1 MNRMYSRVRNSLAI
15 KVIFSTV
22 LLSLVVT
29 GITGSVLNTQLSA
42 GVKDVNLSSA
52 LVEARSTIFTA
63 EYRFLLAQGE
73 KDSVVQKVVDD
84 VISSATTLTSNENA
98 REVVFLRSPGNTR
111 ENNYEIASNLL
122 DPTSIPS
129 TLSERVR
136 KNPDLVYQYTNM
148 NYLTGTRIK
157 GLAIGQ
163 KVQIPNAGQYEM
175 YIIFSLAN
183 QEKTLDLI
191 SRSLFLGGFILLL
204 LIALITWLVTR
215 QVVSPVREAAMIAAE
230 FTAGD
235 FRKRLKVESQD
246 EISTLGLAF
255 NDMAES
261 IEKQIARLE
270 NLSRVQQRFV
280 SDVSHELRTPLTT
293 LRMASEVIYSSKEG
307 FDPVVARS
315 AELLVAQLDRFEKLL
330 EDLLEVSRFDAEVAV
345 LEAVDF
351 DMVQLVQRCADDLS
365 LVAKERK
372 TEIYVNSSEP
382 VIMIKADIRR
392 VERILRNLLAN
403 AIDHSEE
410 LQIDVRIE
418 ASEHD
423 VAVGVRDYGIGLDE
437 NALTR
442 VFDRFWRADPSR
454 ARTRGGTGLG
464 LSIAL
469 EDARL
474 HNGELEAWGRP
485 GRGSHFVVTLPRNT
499 WESIEAR
506 LIKLQPEDYRA
517 QFPQFLAS
525 VSGSIESRHD
535 CKVRPFAEL
544 SQLIFPSRCFGCH
557 RLGPSIC
564 SACRSSWHPH
574 YYKTKVESLTVHSA
588 LLYTPTASKIILA
601 AKESGLKGADDL
613 LIEAIIHVLDKSVP
627 DTTLFRLVPIPS
639 SKASQRRRGRSFV
652 VDLVSQISQRTGI
665 PMIDCLQ
672 LSRRVLDQSGL
683 HRDERASNLA
693 GAFTLISPARGELIL
708 IDDVVTT
715 GATLREAARALN
727 SQGFQAIGSVT
738 AITACVAQ
746 RLR

>member
-1 MNRMYSRVRNSLAI
+1 MNRIYSRVRNSLAI

-255 NDMAES
+255 NEMAES

-293 LRMASEVIYSSKEG
+293 LRMASEVIYSSKDG

-382 VIMIKADIRR
+382 VVMIKADIRR

-410 LQIDVRIE
+410 LQIDVQIV

-517 QFPQFLAS
+517 
-525 VSGSIESRHD
+525 
-535 CKVRPFAEL
+535 
-544 SQLIFPSRCFGCH
+544 
-557 RLGPSIC
+557 
-564 SACRSSWHPH
+564 
-574 YYKTKVESLTVHSA
+574 
-588 LLYTPTASKIILA
+588 
-601 AKESGLKGADDL
+601 
-613 LIEAIIHVLDKSVP
+613 
-627 DTTLFRLVPIPS
+627 
-639 SKASQRRRGRSFV
+639 
-652 VDLVSQISQRTGI
+652 
-665 PMIDCLQ
+665 
-672 LSRRVLDQSGL
+672 
-683 HRDERASNLA
+683 
-693 GAFTLISPARGELIL
+693 
-708 IDDVVTT
+708 
-715 GATLREAARALN
+715 
-727 SQGFQAIGSVT
+727 
-738 AITACVAQ
+738 
-746 RLR
+746 

>member
-1 MNRMYSRVRNSLAI
+1 MNRKFSRIRNSLAI

-29 GITGSVLNTQLSA
+29 GITGSLLNSQLSA
-42 GVKDVNLSSA
+42 GVKDVNLNSA

-73 KDSVVQKVVDD
+73 KDSDVQKVVDD

-122 DPTSIPS
+122 DPSSIPES
-129 TLSERVR
+129 LSEQVR

-148 NYLTGTRIK
+148 NYLTGIGIK

-183 QEKTLDLI
+183 QDKTLDLI
-191 SRSLFLGGFILLL
+191 SRSLFLTGFVLLL
-204 LIALITWLVTR
+204 LVALITWLVVR
-215 QVVSPVREAAMIAAE
+215 QVVRPVREAAIIATE

-235 FRKRLKVESQD
+235 FRKRLKVESRD

-293 LRMASEVIYSSKEG
+293 LRMASEVIYSSKET

-351 DMVQLVQRCADDLS
+351 DMVQLVQRCADDLG

-372 TEIYVNSSEP
+372 TQIYVNSTEP

-403 AIDHSEE
+403 AIDHAEE
-410 LQIDVRIE
+410 MQIDVRIV
-418 ASEHD
+418 SSDHD

-499 WESIEAR
+499 WESIDQR
-506 LIKLQPEDYRA
+506 LIQLQPEDY
-517 QFPQFLAS
+517 
-525 VSGSIESRHD
+525 
-535 CKVRPFAEL
+535 
-544 SQLIFPSRCFGCH
+544 
-557 RLGPSIC
+557 
-564 SACRSSWHPH
+564 
-574 YYKTKVESLTVHSA
+574 
-588 LLYTPTASKIILA
+588 
-601 AKESGLKGADDL
+601 
-613 LIEAIIHVLDKSVP
+613 
-627 DTTLFRLVPIPS
+627 
-639 SKASQRRRGRSFV
+639 KA
-652 VDLVSQISQRTGI
+652 
-665 PMIDCLQ
+665 
-672 LSRRVLDQSGL
+672 
-683 HRDERASNLA
+683 
-693 GAFTLISPARGELIL
+693 
-708 IDDVVTT
+708 
-715 GATLREAARALN
+715 
-727 SQGFQAIGSVT
+727 
-738 AITACVAQ
+738 
-746 RLR
+746 